1 MLEKLSQI
9 NEMQSDCCAYYHTQV
24 NLLWIF
30 ELGTVLYSFLQ
41 KTNIYLPF

>member
-24 NLLWIF
+24 NLLWT
-30 ELGTVLYSFLQ
+30 LHY
-41 KTNIYLPF
+41 N